1 MIKSGFF
8 IPREDKFRFLKFFV
22 TLCILLASLRLDYLV
37 MITLIESLVLL
48 ATQWQSSTFDGST
61 TTSNSSKTFSTV
73 PSRSSFFKDSGNP
86 LMSRHSYLVYWLF
99 LQHCR
104 SKDTTLSFSFKLTF
118 LVIVRSP
125 SNFLKSFLKFSMS
138 LSVLAKVE
146 VTYFGTPV
154 TDSQVHP

>member
-1 MIKSGFF
+1 MYFVGIFT
-8 IPREDKFRFLKFFV
+8 FRLP
-22 TLCILLASLRLDYLV
+22 CNDYLDWKPSPTCYPV
-37 MITLIESLVLL
+37 TVLNIWRIYNYIQLLKNLQQCSL
-48 ATQWQSSTFDGST
+48 QIFI
-61 TTSNSSKTFSTV
+61 FI
-73 PSRSSFFKDSGNP
+73 DSGNP

-118 LVIVRSP
+118 LVIARSP

-138 LSVLAKVE
+138 LSILAKVE